1 MPNGRESIYTMT
13 QRQFDYATRYMK
25 LKHGI
30 RDMLRYPRRELIVNF
45 PVKMDDDS
53 VRIFTGYRVHHSTS
67 RGPTK
72 GGIRYHPDV
81 TLDQMRAL
89 AMLMTWKCAVV
100 NIPYGGAKAG
110 VVCDPHRLSKVELE
124 HLTRRFTTEISLL
137 IGPERD
143 IPAPDVG
150 TDAQVMAWIM
160 DTYSMQKGYSVPGVV
175 TGKPVSTGGSLGR
188 DEAPGRSVA
197 IVAQQAAKLLGINLE
212 HATVAVQGF
221 GKVGSTVAHRLAESG
236 YKVVAISDSK
246 GGIYNEK
253 GLDPA
258 AVAAHKRKADTVV
271 GFKGADVITN
281 DRLLEL
287 PVDILVPAATEMQI
301 TGDNADRVQA
311 KLVVEGAN
319 APTSPDADR
328 ILADKGVVLVP
339 DILANAGGVV
349 VSYFEWV
356 QDLQVFFWDEAG
368 INQRLEKVMVSA
380 FKDVVAKRDEVT
392 AKFNDKSVDLRTAA
406 VILALERCNKAIMI
420 RGIYP

>member
-406 VILALERCNKAIMI
+406 VILALERCNEAIMI

>member
-1 MPNGRESIYTMT
+1 MPNGRESLYTMT
-13 QRQFDYATRYMK
+13 QRQFDYATQFLT

-45 PVKMDDDS
+45 PVKMDDNS

-81 TLDQMRAL
+81 TLDQIRAL

-110 VVCDPHRLSKVELE
+110 VVCDPRRLSKYELE

-150 TDAQVMAWIM
+150 TDAQIMAWIM

-175 TGKPVSTGGSLGR
+175 TGKPVSMGGSLGR
-188 DEAPGRSVA
+188 AEAPGHSVA
-197 IVAQQAAKLLGINLE
+197 IVAQQAAQLQGINLE

-221 GKVGSTVAHRLAESG
+221 GKVGYIVAQTLADSG
-236 YKVVAISDSK
+236 YKVVAVSDSK
-246 GGIYNEK
+246 GGIYNAK
-253 GLDPA
+253 GLDPQ
-258 AVAAHKRKADTVV
+258 AVRAHKKEADTVV

-281 DRLLEL
+281 DRMLEL

-301 TGDNADRVQA
+301 TGDNAERIKA
-311 KLVVEGAN
+311 KVVVEGAN
-319 APTSPDADR
+319 APTTPDADR
-328 ILADKGVVLVP
+328 ILSERGIFLVP

-356 QDLQVFFWDEAG
+356 QDLQVFFWDEAA
-368 INQRLEKVMVSA
+368 INQKLDKVMVSA
-380 FKDVVAKRDEVT
+380 FRDVVAKRDAVAAARNE
-392 AKFNDKSVDLRTAA
+392 KKVDLRTAA
-406 VILALERCNKAIMI
+406 IALAIERCNEAILI